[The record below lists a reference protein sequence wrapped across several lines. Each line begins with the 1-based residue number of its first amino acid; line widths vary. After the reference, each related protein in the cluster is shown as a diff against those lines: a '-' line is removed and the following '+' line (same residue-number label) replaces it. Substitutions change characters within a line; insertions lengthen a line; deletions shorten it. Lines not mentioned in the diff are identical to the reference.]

1 MKSMNRQFGRF
12 MRKGSADPNDTAV
25 MLSDYEEVDKV
36 LSKIIEASKA
46 WRDSWVSILSTQVG
60 TTTTFEEL
68 YQPIIGA
75 SNGHGQEPVIT
86 PLEQIERTSKLKEV
100 YIELK
105 NDLMEEINLIDTRV
119 IRPATDAKGQIQPAK
134 KAIKKRENKRLDWEM
149 YNDRVNGYTKK
160 FNRTDRE
167 NVALSKAEDEMAQAA
182 NAFKLVDDHLR
193 DILPPIISAAFSI
206 LPHLL
211 GVQIMI
217 QNTLLAQ
224 YYTAL
229 HMYCEEFNFP
239 LTPVE
244 MDGVIEAWQRDFKP
258 AQQRIEA
265 IGCVG
270 RGRAM
275 NHSMTFDKRPS
286 VTGPNIRNGI
296 LNPRPSISAKAPSP
310 RLLPPVDAHTQF
322 KPSERT
328 LTPNL
333 PTYEEKSDHKKI
345 TSDKLRTDTSLT
357 SPVYT
362 PAGLNGDSSY
372 QKATGKKKPPPPPPK
387 RIGSLK
393 PTIYATAQFPF
404 EAQNDGDLSFRDGD
418 VIKVI
423 KKTDSEDDWW
433 EGELRGLRGTFPA
446 NYCKIS

>member
-1 MKSMNRQFGRF
+1 

-36 LSKIIEASKA
+36 LSKIIEASRA

-60 TTTTFEEL
+60 TTTTLEEL

-86 PLEQIERTSKLKEV
+86 PLGQIERTSKLKEV

-119 IRPATDAKGQIQPAK
+119 IRPAIDAKGQIQPAK

-239 LTPVE
+239 LTPLE

-270 RGRAM
+270 RGRAT
-275 NHSMTFDKRPS
+275 NHSMIFDKRPS
-286 VTGPNIRNGI
+286 VTGLNVRNGI
-296 LNPRPSISAKAPSP
+296 LNPRP
-310 RLLPPVDAHTQF
+310 
-322 KPSERT
+322 
-328 LTPNL
+328 
-333 PTYEEKSDHKKI
+333 
-345 TSDKLRTDTSLT
+345 
-357 SPVYT
+357 
-362 PAGLNGDSSY
+362 
-372 QKATGKKKPPPPPPK
+372 
-387 RIGSLK
+387 
-393 PTIYATAQFPF
+393 
-404 EAQNDGDLSFRDGD
+404 
-418 VIKVI
+418 
-423 KKTDSEDDWW
+423 
-433 EGELRGLRGTFPA
+433 
-446 NYCKIS
+446 